1 MPRRPSAWR
10 AHGFPQPGLLV
21 KPPGSATL
29 EVSSRDG
36 GDAERRLFYMVFD
49 LMVMGILSG
58 LVGLVAFEIFQ
69 EVRGSSKALQDR
81 YHE

>member
-1 MPRRPSAWR
+1 MPRQPPGWR
-10 AHGFPQPGLLV
+10 APDFERSGLLV
-21 KPPGSATL
+21 KTPDSATL
-29 EVSSRDG
+29 KVSSRDG
-36 GDAERRLFYMVFD
+36 GDAEKRLFYMVFD